1 MWTTEDAAA
10 AAAAQVPHNGR
21 RELGASPTPEW
32 ASERLHPLQ
41 SPLFKTDYTGT
52 ANVTSE
58 ETFVNKGG
66 LTERC
71 L

>member
-1 MWTTEDAAA
+1 MWTTEDAA

-32 ASERLHPLQ
+32 ASERLLPLQ